1 MMNESMN
8 PEKQA
13 VSTKSAMSIVFLV
26 VFIDLLG
33 FGIVLPLVPLVTDGY
48 LASRPQLDKDISIA
62 LLFSLFSLMQFLFS
76 PFWGRLSDRIGRRP
90 ILLMSLTGSVVFYGL
105 FAVACYLPLD
115 AGYWAV
121 GLMLLSRIGAGIAGA
136 SVSTASAVI
145 ADSTTKENR
154 AKGMGL
160 IGVAFGIGFTFG
172 PLIAFAVLT
181 LFPSTSVNEAI
192 GLDPA
197 YAWVPGATA
206 SLLSLMA
213 LIVAVLKLPE
223 TRKQDSTPHGPRSFM
238 SFGRTL
244 QVLKMPAIG
253 PLILV
258 YFLSIFAF
266 ANYEATL
273 SRFTKDVFGFDVK
286 QNFLVFAGV
295 GVVLMIAQ
303 GGFYRRFAGKVTEL
317 RLMLIG
323 LACMLAGLGSLLV
336 FAFFAH
342 QLNEMAAGPTGF
354 QWLFYLSSA
363 IAVFGFAFVNPSV
376 SAMISKRAS
385 ASQQGEVLGVN
396 QSSTAVARILGP
408 AVGSLVY
415 GVHPSHAVPFA
426 AAVGLLLLVLFLVP
440 VIRRDD
446 AVSVS

>member
-1 MMNESMN
+1 MDT
-8 PEKQA
+8 EKKA
-13 VSTKSAMSIVFLV
+13 GSTKSAMSIVFLV

-48 LASRPQLDKDISIA
+48 LASRPQIEKDISIA
-62 LLFSLFSLMQFLFS
+62 LLFSLFSLMQFIFS

-90 ILLMSLTGSVVFYGL
+90 ILLVSLSGSVVFYAM
-105 FAVACYLPLD
+105 FAVACFLPLD

-181 LFPSTSVNEAI
+181 LFPSQSVNEAI

-206 SLLSLMA
+206 SVLSLMA
-213 LIVAVLKLPE
+213 LIVALLKLPE
-223 TRKQDSTPHGPRSFM
+223 TRKPDSTPHGPRSFM
-238 SFGRTL
+238 SFGRSL
-244 QVLKMPAIG
+244 SVLKIPAIG

-258 YFLSIFAF
+258 YFLAIFAF

-303 GGFYRRFAGKVTEL
+303 GGFYRRFAGKVPEL

-323 LACMLAGLGSLLV
+323 LICMLAGLASLLA
-336 FAFFAH
+336 FAFFAY
-342 QLNEMAAGPTGF
+342 QLKEANAGAAPAGL
-354 QWLFYLSSA
+354 QWLFYLFSA
-363 IAVFGFAFVNPSV
+363 VAVFGFAFVNPSI

-396 QSSTAVARILGP
+396 QSSTAIARILGP

-440 VIRRDD
+440 VIRRDN
-446 AVSVS
+446 AVSVT

>member
-1 MMNESMN
+1 MNE
-8 PEKQA
+8 EKP
-13 VSTKSAMSIVFLV
+13 VGSSKSAMLIVFLV

-48 LASRPQLDKDISIA
+48 LASRPQIEKDISIA

-76 PFWGRLSDRIGRRP
+76 PYWGRLSDRIGRRP
-90 ILLMSLTGSVVFYGL
+90 ILLISLSGSVVFYTL
-105 FAVACYLPLD
+105 FAIACYLPLD

-121 GLMLLSRIGAGIAGA
+121 GLMLVSRIGAGIAGA
-136 SVSTASAVI
+136 SVSTAAAVI

-181 LFPSTSVNEAI
+181 LFPSNLVNQAI

-206 SLLSLMA
+206 AILSFVSLA
-213 LIVAVLKLPE
+213 VAYSRMPE
-223 TRKQDSTPHGPRSFM
+223 TRQPNSTPHGPRGFI
-238 SFGRTL
+238 SFGRSL
-244 QVLKMPAIG
+244 NVLKMPAVG
-253 PLILV
+253 PLILA
-258 YFLSIFAF
+258 YFLAIFAF

-273 SRFTKDVFGFDVK
+273 SRFTKDVFLFDVK

-303 GGFYRRFAGKVTEL
+303 GGFYRRFAGKVSEV
-317 RLMLIG
+317 RLMMIG
-323 LACMLAGLGSLLV
+323 LGCMLAGLGSLLV
-336 FAFFAH
+336 FAFFSH
-342 QLNEMAAGPTGF
+342 QLHEMAAAPSGF

-376 SAMISKRAS
+376 SAMISKRADPN
-385 ASQQGEVLGVN
+385 QQGEVLGVN
-396 QSSTAVARILGP
+396 QSSTAIARILGP

-440 VIRRDD
+440 VIRRDN
-446 AVSVS
+446 AVSVP

>member
-1 MMNESMN
+1 MNESMN
-8 PEKQA
+8 QEKP
-13 VSTKSAMSIVFLV
+13 VGSTKSAMLIVFLV

-48 LASRPQLDKDISIA
+48 LSTRPAFEKNISIA

-90 ILLMSLTGSVVFYGL
+90 ILLISLTGSVTFYAL
-105 FAVACYLPLD
+105 FAIACFLPLD

-136 SVSTASAVI
+136 SVSTAAAVI

-181 LFPSTSVNEAI
+181 MFPSTSVNEAI

-206 SLLSLMA
+206 SVLSLMA

-223 TRKQDSTPHGPRSFM
+223 TRKPDSTPHGPRTFM
-238 SFGRTL
+238 GFGRSL
-244 QVLKMPAIG
+244 EILKMPAIG
-253 PLILV
+253 PLILA
-258 YFLSIFAF
+258 YFLAIFAF

-273 SRFTKDVFGFDVK
+273 SRFTKDVFTFNVK

-303 GGFYRRFAGKVTEL
+303 GGFYRRFAGKVSEL
-317 RLMLIG
+317 RLMMIG
-323 LACMLAGLGSLLV
+323 LGFMLAGLGSLLV
-336 FAFFAH
+336 FAYFMY
-342 QLNEMAAGPTGF
+342 QLKEMDAAPTGF
-354 QWLFYLSSA
+354 HWVFYVASA
-363 IAVFGFAFVNPSV
+363 VAVFGFAFVNPSV

-396 QSSTAVARILGP
+396 QSSTAIARILGP
-408 AVGSLVY
+408 AVGTLVY
-415 GVHPSHAVPFA
+415 DVHASHAVPFA